1 MDSDSASGSVTRL
14 HRPRGSSECVV
25 VFLEL
30 AVSDGGSGVDPES
43 LQAHIDEDFVPV
55 SYRAGRVRVPLSGIS
70 AGRHALT
77 FSVADYQETKNM
89 ENVPRI
95 LPNTRT
101 LRTSFVV
108 R

>member
-1 MDSDSASGSVTRL
+1 V
-14 HRPRGSSECVV
+14 RGR
-25 VFLEL
+25 FLEL
-30 AVSDGGSGVDPES
+30 AVRDGGSGVDPES
-43 LQAHIDEDFVPV
+43 FQAHIDEDFVPV